1 MASLCTVRQV
11 KTCTT
16 TGPRPR
22 PMMRRDL
29 VSPWLA
35 LIGLGVGDFLRGV
48 SIGDGADVPPVGES
62 RHSPTWSYQPERS
75 GYCGIAEASTIGTMP
90 VLVWRHRTSWTSVTE
105 TSATLASRRSVTH
118 SIRACASRIGP
129 VK

>member
-35 LIGLGVGDFLRGV
+35 LIGLGVGDFLPGV
-48 SIGDGADVPPVGES
+48 SIGDGADVPPVGGMLDES
-62 RHSPTWSYQPERS
+62 FPDLLPQLEPRRHSLGVGACGKTGREQAFSYLELPA
-75 GYCGIAEASTIGTMP
+75 GTIG
-90 VLVWRHRTSWTSVTE
+90 LLRNS
-105 TSATLASRRSVTH
+105 
-118 SIRACASRIGP
+118 
-129 VK
+129 